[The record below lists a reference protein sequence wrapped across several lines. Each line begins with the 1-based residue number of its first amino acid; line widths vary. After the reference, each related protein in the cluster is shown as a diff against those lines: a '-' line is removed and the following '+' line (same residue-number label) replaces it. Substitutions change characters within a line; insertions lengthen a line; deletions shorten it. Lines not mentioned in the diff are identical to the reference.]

1 MDPNY
6 FIINN
11 YFFSNDFENLS
22 KNVGVDNNNECTTL
36 ELEKGIYV
44 NGEGVI
50 PWWMTL
56 SLVYKHFEQRVNFR
70 KIKEIWAFKAVDWLW
85 SKDYSDNLFKCLNQS
100 KPIKAI

>member
-1 MDPNY
+1 MKILAFLFFIIWILARYNISEKLSKGFEYIRAELNKCILLCINCHKIVHKTMDPNY

-50 PWWMTL
+50 PW
-56 SLVYKHFEQRVNFR
+56 
-70 KIKEIWAFKAVDWLW
+70 
-85 SKDYSDNLFKCLNQS
+85 
-100 KPIKAI
+100 

>member
-50 PWWMTL
+50 PW
-56 SLVYKHFEQRVNFR
+56 
-70 KIKEIWAFKAVDWLW
+70 
-85 SKDYSDNLFKCLNQS
+85 
-100 KPIKAI
+100 